1 MGKQAFDPASI
12 LSDDEKAAIVNQR
25 IGQLAREA
33 YAHELNKAE
42 KLAEDPEADTTE
54 ADEAIARIS
63 KAVSTI
69 TESTKDFEAEGFQS
83 ITKGRELKA
92 ESLVVKDEF

>member
-1 MGKQAFDPASI
+1 MADINP
-12 LSDDEKAAIVNQR
+12 SDLLTDGEKAAIANQR
-25 IGQLAREA
+25 IEQFAREA